1 MSKVTKILN
10 KISSIKDEIYN
21 YIINTE
27 HWLIYWINA
36 DVVQEF
42 IGAYPED
49 YEDRVS
55 LSILEFNEISVTIA
69 IHFVEHPSAV
79 KSIRRYIGL
88 ATFRDEVK
96 ANWEEWGSHLN
107 KSLAETKEEEL
118 EYYKGKV
125 AEIEEE
131 LKKLKNK

>member
-1 MSKVTKILN
+1 MEILD

-36 DVVQEF
+36 SVVQEF
-42 IGAYPED
+42 IGAYPEE

-55 LSILEFNEISVTIA
+55 LSILGFDEVTVTIA
-69 IHFVEHPSAV
+69 IRFDEHPSAV
-79 KSIRRYIGL
+79 KGIRRYIGL
-88 ATFRDEVK
+88 ATFRDIVK

-107 KSLAETKEEEL
+107 KSLVETKEEEL
-118 EYYKGKV
+118 EYYKSKV

-131 LKKLKNK
+131 LKKLKDN

>member
-1 MSKVTKILN
+1 MSQAIEILD

-36 DVVQEF
+36 SVVQEF
-42 IGAYPED
+42 ISAYPED

-55 LSILEFNEISVTIA
+55 LSILEYNEVTVTVSIR
-69 IHFVEHPSAV
+69 FDEHPSAV
-79 KSIRRYIGL
+79 KGIRRYIGL
-88 ATFRDEVK
+88 AAFRDIVK
-96 ANWEEWGSHLN
+96 ANWEEWGSNLN
-107 KSLAETKEEEL
+107 KSLVETKEEEL
-118 EYYKGKV
+118 EYYKDKV

-131 LKKLKNK
+131 LKKLKK